1 MLQRMSQKFDND
13 SGPSEEDDDSDED
26 LSDDLADSDLDEEL
40 DSDDDYIS
48 DEDDAPKKRKIRTR
62 QATKRNPSPGGPRT
76 RRSVVLSSSDE
87 GSIDSDEEDGSDD
100 SEEYGRSARSRRR
113 QPFNTFEL
121 RRTQRAAGGR
131 LRHTLQ
137 ELDTSE
143 EEFADSDDD
152 GGASARKAEPEPE
165 PEEDVECQVRTS
177 RKYL

>member
-48 DEDDAPKKRKIRTR
+48 DEDDAPKRCKIRTR

-76 RRSVVLSSSDE
+76 RRSVVLSSDE
-87 GSIDSDEEDGSDD
+87 GSIDSDEEDGSDV
-100 SEEYGRSARSRRR
+100 SEEYGRSARSRKR